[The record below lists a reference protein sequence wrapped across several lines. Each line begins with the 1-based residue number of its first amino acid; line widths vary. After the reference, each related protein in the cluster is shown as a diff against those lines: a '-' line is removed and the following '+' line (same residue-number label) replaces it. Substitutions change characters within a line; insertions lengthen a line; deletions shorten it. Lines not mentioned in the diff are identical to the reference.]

1 MKHKVKQLWAKRPR
15 RKKKEAA
22 FEEAVHNIP
31 RITNETVAEHR
42 ENVLSGARKLIYPL
56 KHSTHRVI
64 TVSAGILVGLVIAF
78 FAYSVMALYWFNT
91 TSEFMYRVT
100 RVLPFPVAKAGPDLV
115 LYEDYLFELRHYIH
129 YYQTQQEVDFNT
141 DADRAQ
147 LDSFREEA
155 LRLVTDSAYVKQLAR
170 EHSITVSDV
179 EVRAEVDLLRSQNR
193 LGGSDQVFEN
203 VLREYWGW
211 SVQDFERKLHQQ
223 LLAQK
228 VVSALDADAHQR
240 AQSVLNQLNEGAEF
254 TEMAE
259 QHSDDERT
267 KASGGNYGF
276 VIDRT
281 SRDLPP
287 QVIEALF
294 SLEPGEFSGIVETPL
309 GLEIVKMRERSGGGV
324 RASHILFQFKGIEDY
339 IDPLKGDSPPR
350 FFIRTPEPPEDQD
363 N

>member
-15 RKKKEAA
+15 RKQKETT

-64 TVSAGILVGLVIAF
+64 AVSAGILAGLIIAF

-100 RVLPFPVAKAGPDLV
+100 RVLPFPVAKAGSDFV

-141 DADRAQ
+141 DAGRAQ

-155 LRLVTDSAYVKQLAR
+155 LQMVTDNAYVKQLAR
-170 EHSITVSDV
+170 EHGITVSDA
-179 EVRAEVDLLRSQNR
+179 EVRSEVDLLRSQNR

-228 VVSALDADAHQR
+228 VASALDTQAHQR
-240 AQSVLNQLNEGAEF
+240 AKNVLDQLRDGADFAEV
-254 TEMAE
+254 AE

-267 KASGGNYGF
+267 KANGGNYGF
-276 VIDRT
+276 VVDRT
-281 SRDLPP
+281 NRDLPP
-287 QVIEALF
+287 QVIDALF
-294 SLEPGEFSGIVETPL
+294 KLEPDEFSGIVETPL
-309 GLEIVKMRERSGGGV
+309 GLEIVRMRERGGSGV
-324 RASHILFQFKGIEDY
+324 RASHIFFHFRSINDY
-339 IDPLKGDSPPR
+339 IDPLKADREPRYFISTPSP
-350 FFIRTPEPPEDQD
+350 EEGQD
-363 N
+363 E